1 MHCVLTAS
9 QQCSDSRMME
19 DAINDI
25 VNEQTG
31 CLCNQMNPFDSLAY
45 LNKQREVKTVVI
57 PQAQPAVRSF
67 PTRL

>member
-1 MHCVLTAS
+1 MLTAL
-9 QQCSDSRMME
+9 QQRSDSRMME
-19 DAINDI
+19 DAINDT

-31 CLCNQMNPFDSLAY
+31 CLCNQMNPSDSRTY
-45 LNKQREVKTVVI
+45 LNKQWEVKTVVI